1 MLLRARLSEGA
12 VRTGILF
19 VLDLFVLD
27 RAGGAERGVAAGV
40 AVFRAAA
47 FRAGAFLALVDAA
60 VLLAVFTAL
69 RGAALAVRRTR
80 ARAVFFTFLVLRLL
94 AAFRDADRPRLAP
107 RRALALFR
115 RAVLRLAIA
124 PVLST

>member
-1 MLLRARLSEGA
+1 

-60 VLLAVFTAL
+60 VLRAVFTPL

-80 ARAVFFTFLVLRLL
+80 ARARAVFFAFLVLRLL

>member
-1 MLLRARLSEGA
+1 

-60 VLLAVFTAL
+60 VLRAVFTAL

-80 ARAVFFTFLVLRLL
+80 ARAVFFAFFVLRLL

>member
-1 MLLRARLSEGA
+1 

-19 VLDLFVLD
+19 VLG
-27 RAGGAERGVAAGV
+27 RAGGAERGVAAGDG
-40 AVFRAAA
+40 VFRAAA

-60 VLLAVFTAL
+60 VRRAVFTAL
-69 RGAALAVRRTR
+69 RGALAVRRTR
-80 ARAVFFTFLVLRLL
+80 ARAVFFAFFVLRRL

-115 RAVLRLAIA
+115 RVVLRLAIA